1 MAIITWASTLEIE
14 HDAKYPSQ
22 YHSTRCF
29 QVALHDPH
37 TTKALGVSAGGSDR
51 HRTCMCCA
59 VPGTIQTSYRLRP
72 LIWCGTEHCVR
83 GTHVVAARYGIPIS
97 PCPSA
102 TDIGYVGGMAE
113 RATILTLL
121 PPSPGPASSPL
132 SCRDADE
139 GGDMQP
145 HEPHLSHLS
154 SLWHLS
160 HTRSTRTDVTT
171 ITTTIRC
178 ALPIVGQQPSV
189 SRQNES
195 QLSSRLIMSLLTKTN
210 SGISDVDKRDLSD
223 AWNDDEATTP

>member
-1 MAIITWASTLEIE
+1 
-14 HDAKYPSQ
+14 
-22 YHSTRCF
+22 
-29 QVALHDPH
+29 
-37 TTKALGVSAGGSDR
+37 
-51 HRTCMCCA
+51 MCCA

-83 GTHVVAARYGIPIS
+83 GTPVVAARYGIPIS
-97 PCPSA
+97 PCPLA

-178 ALPIVGQQPSV
+178 ALPIVGQQP
-189 SRQNES
+189 
-195 QLSSRLIMSLLTKTN
+195 KTN
-210 SGISDVDKRDLSD
+210 SGISDVEKRDLSD
-223 AWNDDEATTP
+223 AVSLAAILAGSREWNDNEATTP